1 MSLQSLVSDIKKKKT
16 GSVDLSFMKNQPK
29 AGMSMRPLPGATI
42 SKAPET
48 RAPFTRIAEKV
59 LPRKAFN
66 QYEEMVAEPLAKV
79 RKFIAPSFSDQM
91 NTALKENPKATQKQL
106 EERAK
111 QLDEES
117 GMARL
122 NNNTSLD
129 IMGTGGSMKNIGRA
143 IINKLT
149 KETDRVTIAK
159 TLKTEMP
166 DHFTDVHT
174 LANVSTKLSKV
185 SDENEV
191 QRIIDTVIKSK
202 VPVQKAPKPEHV
214 PETRTPD
221 ALTEEAKKYKSAEE
235 FVKAQGGKYKTTI
248 NIQSKEDLTEL
259 RRILSDD
266 AIADIKNG
274 KMENWRGTPYE
285 DLAQVNLVSFVPK
298 TTAQELLGRIKPH
311 TLKSNDMFHGTSPE
325 TAVKIKNE
333 GFKVGSALDD
343 DAFRGGGYDAKQN
356 SISFSTDPMI
366 ASNFTGTG
374 SRGALIKTTIKPNA
388 KVVTVEGIDY
398 AEDLNKYVKDL
409 RKQGIDAVYLEGE
422 KEIAIINK
430 AVIDKISDVKE
441 FDVFNKKSQLT
452 DIYNKAHTS
461 EKKLTPIDQ
470 LIAENKVRVVSRNG
484 KDTYQVKQGDT
495 WITKRDEDSAV
506 KAFEPKPK
514 KPGIQVDPTL
524 EERLLSARIAKEMLQ
539 ENPIKELSKYV
550 AKRGEFKGELGEATG
565 KKAKSTIGHGYG
577 LDQKVMDLGIDDTE
591 TARKQYAQYRER
603 IADNEVEIAEAR
615 DAVKQA
621 RQSEK
626 ERLAEEKAKDAL
638 IDPRYTESGISPK
651 EARSLEETANQ
662 LVEDLPLSPSE
673 KPMSLKEI
681 VTQTPLKGK
690 VNLLDYIR
698 TPDRVLKKIGFEK
711 EAQFLRN
718 QYEEYVKELPKNID
732 KITAWADQ
740 VPKDAGERI
749 FQWLDGKEV
758 QLYGNELK
766 VAGEIKVYLK
776 EWADRL
782 NLPED
787 NRVTNYITHLFEDQ
801 LVAKEFDEDLA
812 KIIANKIPGEVY
824 DPFLLRRLGAQG
836 YKQDV
841 WASLDAYVKRATRKV
856 HLDPALEKMQDKAG
870 ASLEYSNLEKS
881 QFDYIKNYIDRVN
894 LRPTD
899 LDSLLDTGFKQI
911 FGYSLGQRPI
921 NRLTGLMRRLT
932 YRGMLGLN
940 LGSALRNLSQ
950 GVNTYATLG
959 ERDTFLGYAKLFSK
973 ENRDELERE
982 GVLANNFI
990 QDRALSST
998 KKLIEKADKGL
1009 WVFFDTAEKL
1019 NRGSAYLG
1027 AKTKG
1032 LRKGMTEK
1040 EAIQYAKNI
1049 VRKTQFNYDPVDT
1062 PVGLSSDLIKTLMQF
1077 QTYTTKQT
1085 EFLAELAHDR
1095 NFAGLARYALSGLA
1109 FVYTIGQ
1116 AFGMEPKE
1124 LLPVYRFDTPPSLKF
1139 PAELTKALFDAPDKY
1154 GNDRDFEQKTK
1165 DVAKTLW
1172 GVIPGGMQLK
1182 KTVQGLEAN
1191 QEGGSYDASGKK
1203 QFEVGGSTLKE
1214 TQSALFGK
1222 YASKEAKDY
1231 FDKGT
1236 GDKTFDTLKEKD
1248 NTVKADQRK
1257 RVKEEVDDLRG
1268 ADKAEVKARLLEL
1281 AREDKDVAEK
1291 VLDGLI
1297 EEKQNI
1303 SSFEKK
1309 LKEASVDVRAE
1320 YVAEKLAELDTKEEK
1335 KQYILDLTGK
1345 GIMTESVL
1353 DRLIELKGETP

>member
-29 AGMSMRPLPGATI
+29 AGMSMRPLPGSTI

-66 QYEEMVAEPLAKV
+66 QYEEMIAEPLAKV

-91 NTALKENPKATQKQL
+91 NQALKENPKATQKQL

-111 QLDEES
+111 ELDAES

-143 IINKLT
+143 LIGKLT

-191 QRIIDTVIKSK
+191 QKIIDTVMKSK
-202 VPVQKAPKPEHV
+202 GVTRG
-214 PETRTPD
+214 TRTPNPTD
-221 ALTEEAKKYKSAEE
+221 RSGAFSPLSYGDNVENIVNE
-235 FVKAQGGKYKTTI
+235 FSKIPRGVEIQNPDDVVRVIGNVSVSRRSLKHIVEQRGEQAREIIHDIPTVLKTPTKI
-248 NIQSKEDLTEL
+248 GDNSLKRPDSFLFA
-259 RRILSDD
+259 RM
-266 AIADIKNG
+266 NG
-274 KMENWRGTPYE
+274 KARATVLEVTKTPEGIRVVSAFPMDQKNYE
-285 DLAQVNLVSFVPK
+285 KLVDISGRSDVPSLDISPVESYA
-298 TTAQELLGRIKPH
+298 TAQKRATRELLGESASQP
-311 TLKSNDMFHGTSPE
+311 TSRQGGLPSQQR
-325 TAVKIKNE
+325 TS
-333 GFKVGSALDD
+333 GGSSLSAL
-343 DAFRGGGYDAKQN
+343 R
-356 SISFSTDPMI
+356 
-366 ASNFTGTG
+366 
-374 SRGALIKTTIKPNA
+374 
-388 KVVTVEGIDY
+388 
-398 AEDLNKYVKDL
+398 EDLSPTIPQEIHK
-409 RKQGIDAVYLEGE
+409 KQVL
-422 KEIAIINK
+422 
-430 AVIDKISDVKE
+430 
-441 FDVFNKKSQLT
+441 
-452 DIYNKAHTS
+452 
-461 EKKLTPIDQ
+461 PIDQ

-495 WITKRDEDSAV
+495 WITKRDEDSAL
-506 KAFEPKPK
+506 KHFEPKPK
-514 KPGIQVDPTL
+514 KPGIQVDPKL

-577 LDQKVMDLGIDDTE
+577 LDQKVMDLGIEDTE
-591 TARKQYAQYRER
+591 VARKQYAQYRER
-603 IADNEVEIAEAR
+603 VADNEVEIAEAR

-626 ERLAEEKAKDAL
+626 TRLEEQKKQDAL
-638 IDPRYTESGISPK
+638 IDDRYTKSGITPR

-662 LVEDLPLSPSE
+662 LVEDLPVSPSE
-673 KPMSLKEI
+673 KPMSLKDI

-698 TPDRVLKKIGFEK
+698 TPDRVLKKIGFAK

-732 KITAWADQ
+732 KITEWYKQ

-766 VAGEIKVYLK
+766 VAGEIKAYLK

-787 NRVTNYITHLFEDQ
+787 NRITNYITHIFEDQ

-841 WASLDAYVKRATRKV
+841 WEALDAYVKRATRKV

-881 QFDYIKNYIDRVN
+881 QFDYIKDYIDRVN

-950 GVNTYATLG
+950 GVNAYATLG

-982 GVLANNFI
+982 GLFANNFI

-998 KKLIEKADKGL
+998 KKLMEKADKGL

-1032 LRKGMTEK
+1032 LRQGMDEK
-1040 EAIQYAKNI
+1040 EAIEYAKTV

-1182 KTVQGLEAN
+1182 KTVQGFEAN

-1203 QFEVGGSTLKE
+1203 QFEVGGTPLKE
-1214 TQSALFGK
+1214 IQSALFGK

-1248 NTVKADQRK
+1248 NELKTTERKTVKQ
-1257 RVKEEVDDLRG
+1257 EVDNLRG
-1268 ADKAEVKARLLEL
+1268 ASKEEIKARLLEL
-1281 AREDKDVAEK
+1281 AKEDKKMAEK

-1297 EEKQNI
+1297 EDKQNL

-1309 LKEASVDVRAE
+1309 LKESSVNVRAE
-1320 YVAEKLAELDTKEEK
+1320 YVSEHLAELNSPQEK
-1335 KQYILDLTGK
+1335 KDYILDLKEK
-1345 GIMTESVL
+1345 GILTESVL
-1353 DRLIELKGETP
+1353 DRLIELKSETQ

>member
-66 QYEEMVAEPLAKV
+66 DYEQYVAEPLAKV

-91 NTALKENPKATQKQL
+91 NTALEENPKATQKQL

-111 QLDEES
+111 ELDAES

-122 NNNTSLD
+122 NNQTSFD
-129 IMGTGGSMKNIGRA
+129 VMGTGGSMKTVGKA

-149 KETDRVTIAK
+149 EETDRFTIAK

-166 DHFTDVHT
+166 EHFTDVHT

-191 QRIIDTVIKSK
+191 QRIIDTVMKSK
-202 VPVQKAPKPEHV
+202 LPAKPV
-214 PETRTPD
+214 TRTP
-221 ALTEEAKKYKSAEE
+221 E
-235 FVKAQGGKYKTTI
+235 
-248 NIQSKEDLTEL
+248 
-259 RRILSDD
+259 
-266 AIADIKNG
+266 
-274 KMENWRGTPYE
+274 
-285 DLAQVNLVSFVPK
+285 
-298 TTAQELLGRIKPH
+298 
-311 TLKSNDMFHGTSPE
+311 
-325 TAVKIKNE
+325 E
-333 GFKVGSALDD
+333 GFKRSVNQKPIGKTNFVVGDYGKNTIERKIAEGQPDRLPVTDVEETVKNIKNTYRAGDST
-343 DAFRGGGYDAKQN
+343 FRKDNLMHVAEMPNGETRAIVTRLNAQGKEEVVNLFKVSKDKAKFIKN
-356 SISFSTDPMI
+356 LESFGTPERTRTSNLLVRTDTLSPL
-366 ASNFTGTG
+366 SYGDT
-374 SRGALIKTTIKPNA
+374 P
-388 KVVTVEGIDY
+388 TVSQEIP
-398 AEDLNKYVKDL
+398 K
-409 RKQGIDAVYLEGE
+409 KQVL
-422 KEIAIINK
+422 
-430 AVIDKISDVKE
+430 
-441 FDVFNKKSQLT
+441 
-452 DIYNKAHTS
+452 
-461 EKKLTPIDQ
+461 PIDQ

-514 KPGIQVDPTL
+514 KPGIQVDPKL
-524 EERLLSARIAKEMLQ
+524 EERLLSARISKEMLQ

-550 AKRGEFKGELGEATG
+550 AKTGEFKGQLGEATG

-577 LDQKVMDLGIDDTE
+577 LDQKVMDLGIEDTE
-591 TARKQYAQYRER
+591 TARKQYAQYRQR
-603 IADNEVEIAEAR
+603 VADNEVEIAEAR
-615 DAVKQA
+615 DAIKQA
-621 RQSEK
+621 RQTEK

-638 IDPRYTESGISPK
+638 IDSRYTKPATSPK
-651 EARSLEETANQ
+651 EVRSLEETANQ
-662 LVEDLPLSPSE
+662 LVEDLPVSPSE
-673 KPMSLKEI
+673 KPMSLKDI

-766 VAGEIKVYLK
+766 VAGEIKAYLK

-782 NLPED
+782 GLPED
-787 NRVTNYITHLFEDQ
+787 NRITNYITHIFEDQ

-870 ASLEYSNLEKS
+870 ASLEFSNLEKS
-881 QFDYIKNYIDRVN
+881 QFDYIKDYIDRVN

-973 ENRDELERE
+973 ENRDELARE
-982 GVLANNFI
+982 GVLDNNFI

-1040 EAIQYAKNI
+1040 EAIEYAKKI
-1049 VRKTQFNYDPVDT
+1049 VRRTQFNYDAVDT
-1062 PVGLSSDLIKTLMQF
+1062 PVGLSSDLVKTLMQF

-1085 EFLAELAHDR
+1085 EFLAELAYDR
-1095 NFAGLARYALSGLA
+1095 NFAGIARYGLAGLA

-1139 PAELTKALFDAPDKY
+1139 PVELTKALLDAPDKY
-1154 GNDRDFEQKTK
+1154 GNDRDFEQKVS
-1165 DVAKTLW
+1165 DVSKTLW

-1214 TQSALFGK
+1214 MQSALFGK

-1248 NTVKADQRK
+1248 NEVKATERKTVKQ
-1257 RVKEEVDDLRG
+1257 EVDTLRG
-1268 ADKAEVKARLLEL
+1268 ASKEEVKARLLEL
-1281 AREDKDVAEK
+1281 AKEDKKMAEK

-1297 EEKQNI
+1297 EDKMNL

-1309 LKEASVDVRAE
+1309 LKESSVNVRAE
-1320 YVAEKLAELDTKEEK
+1320 YVAENLAELETPQEK
-1335 KQYILDLTGK
+1335 KDYILDLKEK
-1345 GIMTESVL
+1345 GILTESVL

>member
-66 QYEEMVAEPLAKV
+66 DYEQYVAEPLAKV

-91 NTALKENPKATQKQL
+91 NTALEENPKATQKQL

-111 QLDEES
+111 ELDAES

-122 NNNTSLD
+122 NNQTSFD
-129 IMGTGGSMKNIGRA
+129 VMGTGGSMKSVGKA
-143 IINKLT
+143 IINRLT
-149 KETDRVTIAK
+149 QETDRLTIAK

-174 LANVSTKLSKV
+174 LANVSTKLAGVK
-185 SDENEV
+185 DENEV
-191 QRIIDTVIKSK
+191 QKIIDTVIKSK

-214 PETRTPD
+214 PETHTPD

-235 FVKAQGGKYKTTI
+235 FVKNQPTI
-248 NIQSKEDLTEL
+248 YH
-259 RRILSDD
+259 
-266 AIADIKNG
+266 
-274 KMENWRGTPYE
+274 GTPEKYTKFDTNRTE
-285 DLAQVNLVSFVPK
+285 GGVIWFSDNADDILKGTAGAVQGSGQKLNLMERV
-298 TTAQELLGRIKPH
+298 
-311 TLKSNDMFHGTSPE
+311 
-325 TAVKIKNE
+325 VK
-333 GFKVGSALDD
+333 
-343 DAFRGGGYDAKQN
+343 
-356 SISFSTDPMI
+356 
-366 ASNFTGTG
+366 
-374 SRGALIKTTIKPNA
+374 
-388 KVVTVEGIDY
+388 
-398 AEDLNKYVKDL
+398 
-409 RKQGIDAVYLEGE
+409 
-422 KEIAIINK
+422 
-430 AVIDKISDVKE
+430 SDVKLATPE
-441 FDVFNKKSQLT
+441 IEGKLNGSDDLIAKGYRGVRYPAPEYGDHTWTKLFFPNEDTVTKKELT
-452 DIYNKAHTS
+452 DIWNKGNES
-461 EKKLTPIDQ
+461 PSKQVTPIDQ
-470 LIAENKVRVVSRNG
+470 LIAEGKVRVVSRNG
-484 KDTYQVKQGDT
+484 KDVYQVKQGDT
-495 WITKRDEDSAV
+495 WITKRDEDSAL
-506 KAFEPKPK
+506 KHFEPKPK
-514 KPGIQVDPTL
+514 KPGIQVDPKL

-550 AKRGEFKGELGEATG
+550 AKTGEFKGQLGEATG

-577 LDQKVMDLGIDDTE
+577 LDQKVMDLGIEDTE
-591 TARKQYAQYRER
+591 TARKEYAQYRER
-603 IADNEVEIAEAR
+603 VADNEVEIAEAR

-626 ERLAEEKAKDAL
+626 TRLLEEKKQDAL
-638 IDPRYTESGISPK
+638 IDDRYTKSGISPK
-651 EARSLEETANQ
+651 EVRSLEETANQ
-662 LVEDLPLSPSE
+662 LIEDLPVSPSE
-673 KPMSLKEI
+673 KPMSLKDI

-711 EAQFLRN
+711 EAQMLRN

-766 VAGEIKVYLK
+766 VAGEIKAYLK

-782 NLPED
+782 GLPED
-787 NRVTNYITHLFEDQ
+787 NRITNYITHIFEDQ

-870 ASLEYSNLEKS
+870 ASLEFSNLEKS
-881 QFDYIKNYIDRVN
+881 QFDYIKNYVDRVN

-921 NRLTGLMRRLT
+921 NRLSGLMRRLT

-959 ERDTFLGYAKLFSK
+959 ERDTFLGYVKLFSK
-973 ENRDELERE
+973 ENRDELARE
-982 GVLANNFI
+982 GVLDNNFI

-998 KKLIEKADKGL
+998 KKLMEKADKGL

-1040 EAIQYAKNI
+1040 EAIEYAKTV

-1139 PAELTKALFDAPDKY
+1139 PVELTKALLDAPDKY
-1154 GNDRDFEQKTK
+1154 GNDRDFEQKVS
-1165 DVAKTLW
+1165 DVSKTLW

-1214 TQSALFGK
+1214 MQSALFGK

-1248 NTVKADQRK
+1248 NEVKATERKTVKQ
-1257 RVKEEVDDLRG
+1257 EVDTLRG
-1268 ADKAEVKARLLEL
+1268 ASKEEVKARLLEL
-1281 AREDKDVAEK
+1281 AKEDKKMAEK

-1297 EEKQNI
+1297 EDKMNL

-1309 LKEASVDVRAE
+1309 LKESSVNVRAE
-1320 YVAEKLAELDTKEEK
+1320 YVAENLAELETPQEK
-1335 KQYILDLTGK
+1335 KDYILDLKEK
-1345 GIMTESVL
+1345 GILTESVL